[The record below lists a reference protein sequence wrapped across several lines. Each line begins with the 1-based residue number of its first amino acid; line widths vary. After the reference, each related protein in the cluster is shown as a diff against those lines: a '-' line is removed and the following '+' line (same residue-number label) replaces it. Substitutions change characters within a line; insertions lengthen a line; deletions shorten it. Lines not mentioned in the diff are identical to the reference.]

1 MPTLTQALGSM
12 LLGLVA
18 VSLHAG
24 PAAANGTPAAVRLYT
39 LDCGRIES
47 TNLSAFADTGEYD
60 GRGGSL
66 SAPCFLIT
74 HPKGSL
80 LWDTG
85 LGDEIAATKGGVDTD
100 PETHVQVDTTLGEQ
114 LAALGKSPA
123 DITYVAFSHLHFDH
137 TGNAK
142 RFTGSTWIL
151 NKREVA
157 WARSD
162 EAQGLVDLDSL
173 ANLSAPKQVLID
185 GDYDV
190 FGDGSV
196 RILRTPGHTP
206 GHQVLMLR
214 LAGAGN
220 VILSGDLFHT
230 KENEKE
236 GRVPTFN
243 VNRADTLASIDRVAR
258 LLRTKRARLYVQHA
272 PEDVAALPRFPA
284 YLD

>member
-1 MPTLTQALGSM
+1 M
-12 LLGLVA
+12 LLGLTLA
-18 VSLHAG
+18 SISAG
-24 PAAANGTPAAVRLYT
+24 SASASSPPASVRLYT
-39 LDCGRIES
+39 LDCGRID
-47 TNLSAFADTGEYD
+47 TTDLSAFSDAGEYD
-60 GRGGSL
+60 GRAGSL
-66 SAPCFLIT
+66 SVPCFLIT

-80 LWDTG
+80 LWDAG
-85 LGDEIAATKGGVDTD
+85 LDDALAATKGGTNLD
-100 PETHVQVDTTLGEQ
+100 PTTHVQVDTTLSEQ
-114 LAALGKSPA
+114 LAALGQAES
-123 DITYVAFSHLHFDH
+123 DITYVAFSHLHWDH

-142 RFTGSTWIL
+142 RFTTSSWIL
-151 NKREVA
+151 NKRELA
-157 WARSD
+157 WARSE
-162 EAQGLVDLDSL
+162 EAKGLVDLESL
-173 ANLSAPKQVLID
+173 ANLSAPKQVLVD

-206 GHQVLMLR
+206 GHQVLMLK
-214 LAGAGN
+214 LANAGH

-243 VNRADTLASIDRVAR
+243 VSRADTLASFDRVAR
-258 LLRTKRARLYVQHA
+258 LIRSKRARLYVQHA